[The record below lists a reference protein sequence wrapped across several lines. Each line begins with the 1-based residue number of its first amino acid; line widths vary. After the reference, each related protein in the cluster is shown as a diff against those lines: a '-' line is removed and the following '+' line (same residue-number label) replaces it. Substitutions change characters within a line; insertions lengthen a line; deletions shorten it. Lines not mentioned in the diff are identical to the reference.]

1 MRGNRFILLSFL
13 SLNVCLAQ
21 LLHGTANR
29 GPLSPKEATRAMLK
43 LMPKEKGFLTK
54 LRALVNAGADV
65 TATDKQDMTI
75 LQNIAR
81 FGGSSTAAK
90 FILNRT
96 GDTAIPD
103 SFHDT
108 PLFLAIYSDNIG
120 VVRALMDKDVDPNF
134 FDGNG
139 MTPLLYALEY
149 ESHKVAKFLL
159 TKGASLDITNKRGQ
173 APLHIASDKSVA
185 ELILAKGGN
194 PNARDSTGLTP
205 LHYAVDFDYRALA
218 RLLIK
223 ASSDINAKG
232 GRDDLTPLHYVR
244 SAELAE
250 LIIKNG
256 GDPNAR
262 EQHEMTPLHQVKS
275 VGIIRVFAMHGG
287 DFNAVDKFGRTPL
300 DYTNTREV
308 SQALVLFGADPEKSW
323 KTKEQ
328 KKNSQKEPGQNDST
342 RGKNNGDEEHPSKSL
357 YGNQRKSTKD
367 KNQPDFLTNLNELA
381 LEKDS
386 NPIIGRKKELAQV
399 ANALRRKGMKG
410 TVLVG
415 DAGVGKTA
423 IVEGLAYLLAND
435 ELPELEGREIF
446 SLDVGSMWG
455 HPDNKWVGQLHKRVN
470 DALKFI
476 AAEPD
481 KRILF
486 IDEIHQLL
494 GGGQV
499 SSSGSPPITDILK
512 PYLGRGEIQLI
523 GATTHDEYQRII
535 EGDRAMV
542 DRLLRI
548 DIDEP
553 SAKETL
559 TILLGIKADYEKHHD
574 IIVNDTALK
583 AAVNLSQRYLAAQQ
597 QPRNAINLLD
607 EAAAAMPH
615 DAQRLTKKHIATI
628 VAEKVGINVATIMK
642 SKNEKAAELLPALQK
657 EIYGQDHALEEI
669 DSSLSIAFADLAAET
684 QPMAALLFAGPT
696 GVGKTETAKVIA
708 QQLFDSEDNFITAD
722 MSGYKHPASVI
733 ALTELLTRAVKAKPH
748 AVILLDE
755 VEKANT
761 EVQHLLLQLLD
772 EGRLTDNRQR
782 KVDFTN
788 TIIVLTTNNSK
799 KIDRDFAPELL
810 NRFDKRITFRKLNTD
825 VSIRL
830 VQKQLDALNSNLQ
843 EIKITVSLSDAAE
856 QIVAEVG
863 YHQEY
868 GAREMARVFS
878 QLVTYPLSRM
888 INRGLLKS
896 GKDYRIDLQRTGEK
910 RVKAIIKLDNE
921 VLMDVSVSTKTL
933 AKKAKNP
940 RNIM

>member
-13 SLNVCLAQ
+13 CLNVCLAQ

-29 GPLSPKEATRAMLK
+29 GPLSPKEATRAMLE

-75 LQNIAR
+75 LHNIAR

-90 FILNRT
+90 FILDRT
-96 GDTAIPD
+96 GGDTPLITD
-103 SFHDT
+103 SFRDT
-108 PLFLAIYSDNIG
+108 PLFLAIFSNNIG
-120 VVRALMDKDVDPNF
+120 VTRALMEKDTDLNF
-134 FDGNG
+134 FDNNG
-139 MTPLLYALEY
+139 MTPLHYAIEY
-149 ESHKVAKFLL
+149 ESHKVSKFLL
-159 TKGASLDITNKRGQ
+159 TKGASLDIANKRGQ
-173 APLHIASDKSVA
+173 TPLHLVTDKGVA
-185 ELILAKGGN
+185 EHILAKGGN
-194 PNARDSTGLTP
+194 PDARDNRGLTP
-205 LHYAVDFDYRALA
+205 LHYAVDFDNRALA
-218 RLLIK
+218 KLLIK

-232 GRDDLTPLHYVR
+232 GRDDLTPLHFVR

-300 DYTNTREV
+300 DYANTREF

-323 KTKEQ
+323 KTKES
-328 KKNSQKEPGQNDST
+328 KPKNSQKNESNEQ
-342 RGKNNGDEEHPSKSL
+342 HPSKSL
-357 YGNQRKSTKD
+357 YDKNNQSSDTKNS
-367 KNQPDFLTNLNELA
+367 NQPDFLTNLNELA
-381 LEKDS
+381 LKKDS

-399 ANALRRKGMKG
+399 SGALRRKAMKG

-455 HPDNKWVGQLHKRVN
+455 HPDNKWVGQLQKRVN

-476 AAEPD
+476 TAEPD

-512 PYLGRGEIQLI
+512 PYLGRGDMQLI

-548 DIDEP
+548 DINEP

-559 TILLGIKADYEKHHD
+559 TILRGIKADYEEHHN
-574 IIVNDTALK
+574 IIVTDAALK
-583 AAVNLSQRYLAAQQ
+583 AAVSLSNRYMASQQ
-597 QPRNAINLLD
+597 QPRKAITLLD
-607 EAAAAMPH
+607 EASAAMPH
-615 DAQRLTKKHIATI
+615 DAKRLTKKHIATI

-642 SKNEKAAELLPALQK
+642 SKTKKLQNCCLPCRNR
-657 EIYGQDHALEEI
+657 
-669 DSSLSIAFADLAAET
+669 S
-684 QPMAALLFAGPT
+684 M
-696 GVGKTETAKVIA
+696 GKTMP
-708 QQLFDSEDNFITAD
+708 L
-722 MSGYKHPASVI
+722 
-733 ALTELLTRAVKAKPH
+733 
-748 AVILLDE
+748 
-755 VEKANT
+755 
-761 EVQHLLLQLLD
+761 
-772 EGRLTDNRQR
+772 
-782 KVDFTN
+782 
-788 TIIVLTTNNSK
+788 
-799 KIDRDFAPELL
+799 
-810 NRFDKRITFRKLNTD
+810 KR
-825 VSIRL
+825 
-830 VQKQLDALNSNLQ
+830 
-843 EIKITVSLSDAAE
+843 
-856 QIVAEVG
+856 
-863 YHQEY
+863 
-868 GAREMARVFS
+868 
-878 QLVTYPLSRM
+878 
-888 INRGLLKS
+888 
-896 GKDYRIDLQRTGEK
+896 
-910 RVKAIIKLDNE
+910 
-921 VLMDVSVSTKTL
+921 
-933 AKKAKNP
+933 
-940 RNIM
+940 